1 VSQPNSVDGLRVLPV
16 PRVGAASPRM
26 TGTESTTFT
35 VQAQLVR
42 MALEVDQDIHL
53 VIADPADASHTMI
66 VEFPDPECQG
76 VVEGRQQAQI
86 AAART
91 AFVAAC
97 GPPPAGHFQS
107 LSGTATITGVGFFD
121 VLHGQSGVAPNGVEL
136 HPVLRIDQ
144 VTCRGT
150 P

>member
-1 VSQPNSVDGLRVLPV
+1 
-16 PRVGAASPRM
+16 
-26 TGTESTTFT
+26 
-35 VQAQLVR
+35 
-42 MALEVDQDIHL
+42 MALETDQDIHL
-53 VIADPADASHTMI
+53 VIADPADATHTMI
-66 VEFPDPECQG
+66 VEFPDPACQG
-76 VVEGRQQAQI
+76 VVEGRQQAQV

-97 GPPPAGHFQS
+97 GPTAAGGFRM

-136 HPVLRIDQ
+136 HPVLRVEQ
-144 VTCRGT
+144 VTCTGT